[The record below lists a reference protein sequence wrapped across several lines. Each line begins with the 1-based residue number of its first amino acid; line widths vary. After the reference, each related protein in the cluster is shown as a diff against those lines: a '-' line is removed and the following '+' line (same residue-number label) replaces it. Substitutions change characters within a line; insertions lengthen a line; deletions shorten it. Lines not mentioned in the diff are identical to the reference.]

1 MDADIGPR
9 GRLRLLSRREVAAL
23 SSTEAGGLHEQFR
36 ACALAVLNIGSELD
50 DAAAVMS
57 RYASFDVRIREEP
70 RGIRLQLINAP
81 DQAFVDGEII
91 EGIREHLFSVLRDL
105 VAASG
110 IPQLDSPA
118 SITDGVFELLRN
130 AGVIHA
136 GERAPLAVCWGGHA
150 IAREEYDYT
159 KEVGHA
165 LGLRGIDVCTGCG
178 PGAMKGPMKGAAVG
192 HAKQRLREGRFLG
205 VTEPG
210 IIAAEPPNP
219 IVNELVVLPD
229 IEKRLEAFVR
239 LGHAMIVFPGG
250 VGTAEEILHL
260 LGILLD
266 PQNDAMPFPVIFT
279 GPPSARAYFQQMHEF
294 IGSTL
299 GQPAQRLYRIIIDD
313 PVAVAGGVAEGAT
326 QVFDWREKTRD
337 AFGFNWK
344 LRIDGQFQT
353 PFHPTHE
360 AMAAL
365 SLHRDQSSSDL
376 AANLRRAFSGIV
388 AGNVKPAGIQ
398 AVAEHGP
405 FELAGEPA
413 IAGELDALLRSFVEQ
428 RRMRL
433 PGSEYVPCYRIVR

>member
-23 SSTEAGGLHEQFR
+23 SSTEAGGLHDQFR

-50 DAAAVMS
+50 DAAAVME
-57 RYASFDVRIREEP
+57 RYANFDVRIREEP

-105 VAASG
+105 VAAAN
-110 IPQLDSPA
+110 IPQLDTPA
-118 SITDGVFELLRN
+118 SVTDGVFELLRN

-136 GERAPLAVCWGGHA
+136 GERDPLVVCWGGHA
-150 IAREEYDYT
+150 IGRDEYDYT
-159 KEVGHA
+159 KEVGHG
-165 LGLRGIDVCTGCG
+165 LGLRGMDVCTGCG
-178 PGAMKGPMKGAAVG
+178 PGAMNGPMKGAAVG
-192 HAKQRLREGRFLG
+192 HAKQRLGSGRFLG

-239 LGHAMIVFPGG
+239 LGHAIIVFPGG

-266 PQNDAMPFPVIFT
+266 SHNASMPFPVIFT
-279 GPPSARAYFQQMHEF
+279 GPSTARPYFQQLHAF
-294 IGSTL
+294 IGATL
-299 GQPAQRLYRIIIDD
+299 GQAAQRLYRIVIDD
-313 PVAVAGGVAEGAT
+313 PIAVARAVGEGAN
-326 QVFDWREKTRD
+326 QVFDWREQARD

-344 LRIDGQFQT
+344 LRIDAQFQT
-353 PFHPTHE
+353 PFVPTHA
-360 AMAAL
+360 AMSGL
-365 SLHRDQSSSDL
+365 NLHRDQSSSDL

-405 FELAGEPA
+405 FELRGEPA

-433 PGSEYVPCYRIVR
+433 PGAEYVPCYRIMR